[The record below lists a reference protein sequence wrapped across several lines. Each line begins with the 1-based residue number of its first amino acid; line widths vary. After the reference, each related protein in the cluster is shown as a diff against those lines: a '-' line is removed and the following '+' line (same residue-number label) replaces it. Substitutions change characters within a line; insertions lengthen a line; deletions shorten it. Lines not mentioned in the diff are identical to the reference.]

1 MIYMSISRSKK
12 DSFRR
17 EKSMS
22 VSPKE
27 KRKHI
32 YNNETYYWFVRKN
45 SEGIPRIH
53 IISEDKKIHLERAMF
68 DTEVPVT
75 GAYINKL
82 LDEYFKS

>member
-1 MIYMSISRSKK
+1 
-12 DSFRR
+12 
-17 EKSMS
+17 MS
-22 VSPKE
+22 VSTKG

-45 SEGIPRIH
+45 SEGIPHIH
-53 IISEDKKIHLERAMF
+53 IISDDKKINLERAVF

-82 LDEYFKS
+82 LEEYFKS